1 MPGELSMPCSQTAT
15 AELLR
20 YALAG
25 ISSYREAVLKEERLP
40 SKPWCEKSPKNVPS
54 AYTSP
59 RKLARHSNTFM
70 PPLRT
75 STLPC
80 MQYSTQELSLDRRQ
94 DKRNILWSGCCQTI
108 QHRFSMQVMS
118 GQRRAL

>member
-1 MPGELSMPCSQTAT
+1 MAG
-15 AELLR
+15 LLR

-25 ISSYREAVLKEERLP
+25 TSSYREEGLKEERLP
-40 SKPWCEKSPKNVPS
+40 SKPWCEKSRKNVPS
-54 AYTSP
+54 ACTLP

-75 STLPC
+75 NTLPC

-94 DKRNILWSGCCQTI
+94 DKRNILWSGCFQTA
-108 QHRFSMQVMS
+108 RRNFS
-118 GQRRAL
+118 

>member
-1 MPGELSMPCSQTAT
+1 MLLYEIAK

-25 ISSYREAVLKEERLP
+25 TSSYRAAVLKEDKLTNQ
-40 SKPWCEKSPKNVPS
+40 PWCRKSRKNVAS
-54 AYTSP
+54 AYTSL
-59 RKLARHSNTFM
+59 RKLAKHSNTFM

-80 MQYSTQELSLDRRQ
+80 MPYSTQELSLDRRQ